1 MTNHP
6 PEPIRL
12 AIVLDVNDHNRD
24 LLFIWAGIRAAKLVH
39 ELWGHGVG
47 AEVVSIDTDSDT
59 RHSW

>member
-39 ELWGHGVG
+39 ELRGHGVG
-47 AEVVSIDTDSDT
+47 AEVVSIDIDGDT
-59 RHSW
+59 RHNW